1 MEIEESLR
9 YKLVDCFTQQLSEIE
24 LITSMYPNKQ
34 DLFFTDN
41 VLRDMKHF
49 VDNETLFKPNNL
61 DFTLNL
67 FKDDLKLEVSINL
80 PSFYPEEKP
89 DIYVR
94 CNQLNR
100 QQETALN
107 TDLSIYLKDNHLG
120 EPCLYTA
127 ISWIQEN
134 LEKYNTKIIQP
145 SSSTVSSTTTKD
157 KMCKDKF
164 ARLWIFSHHIYSKRK
179 REEIT
184 KMAREYNLT
193 GFCLPGKPGIICVE
207 GTEDDCNE
215 WWKIIKSMSWK
226 KITLRKT
233 EIFDLSNKIK
243 EQRFKNFE
251 EIHFQNPSSKRSN
264 HADMSEFSKYMEQ
277 FGLIQAFN
285 DFFGLC
291 NNST

>member
-1 MEIEESLR
+1 MELEESLR
-9 YKLVDCFTQQLSEIE
+9 SKLSDCFTQQLSEIE
-24 LITSMYPNKQ
+24 LITCMYPNKEE
-34 DLFFTDN
+34 LCFTDN

-49 VDNETLFKPNNL
+49 VNHETLFKPNHL

-67 FKDDLKLEVSINL
+67 FKDGLKLEVSINL
-80 PSFYPEEKP
+80 PSFYPEEEP

-107 TDLSIYLKDNHLG
+107 TDLSIYLKDNHFG

-134 LEKYNTKIIQP
+134 LEKYNTTIIQP
-145 SSSTVSSTTTKD
+145 NSSTVTTDKD
-157 KMCKDKF
+157 TTREEKF
-164 ARLWIFSHHIYSKRK
+164 ARLWIFSHHIYNKRK

-184 KMAREYNLT
+184 KMAREYKLT

-207 GTEDDCNE
+207 GIEDDCNE

-233 EIFDLSNKIK
+233 EIFDLSVKIE

-277 FGLIQAFN
+277 FGLTRAFN

-291 NNST
+291 NST